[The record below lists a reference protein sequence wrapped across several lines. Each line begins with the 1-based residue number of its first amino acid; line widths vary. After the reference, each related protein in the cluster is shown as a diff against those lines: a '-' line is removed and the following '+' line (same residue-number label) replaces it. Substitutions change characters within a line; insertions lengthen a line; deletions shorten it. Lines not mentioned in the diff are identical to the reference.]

1 MRRIAFL
8 LAVIAL
14 AACNNDSTSPN
25 GTVIGSYSLRTIN
38 GNTLPYTF
46 SNNAVLVS
54 DRLTL
59 NSDGSYFDVASFSNS
74 GQSTE
79 QGTWSINNNLITF
92 EDQTDGIRYS
102 ASLSGNVLTETFNN
116 TDGFSGSVTEVYQ
129 KD

>member
-1 MRRIAFL
+1 MRRIAL
-8 LAVIAL
+8 LAAVIAL
-14 AACNNDSTSPN
+14 AACTNDSTSPN
-25 GTVIGSYSLRTIN
+25 GSVIGSYSLRTIN

-46 SNNAVLVS
+46 SNNDVLVS

-59 NSDGSYFDVASFSNS
+59 NSDGSYFDVASFSN

-92 EDQTDGIRYS
+92 NDQSDGITYS

-116 TDGFSGSVTEVYQ
+116 TGGISGSVTEVYQ

>member
-1 MRRIAFL
+1 MRRIAL
-8 LAVIAL
+8 LIAVIAL

-46 SNNAVLVS
+46 SNSNVLVS

-92 EDQTDGIRYS
+92 QDHTDGISYT
-102 ASLSGNVLTETFNN
+102 ASLSGNVLTETFPSN
-116 TDGFSGSVTEVYQ
+116 DGFSSSVTEVYQ